1 MTEKKKPVEKK
12 LDVTEKDLKDIV
24 AFVDELEKEDRPS
37 LLKEGWIQLRDAALK
52 VLGDK
57 EKYEVATKGRFTK

>member
-12 LDVTEKDLKDIV
+12 LGVTEKDLKDIV

-52 VLGDK
+52 VLGDA
-57 EKYEVATKGRFTK
+57 ERYEVVTKGRKT

>member
-1 MTEKKKPVEKK
+1 MAIKEKM
-12 LDVTEKDLKDIV
+12 LTDII
-24 AFVDELEKEDRPS
+24 AYVDELEKEDLPQ

-57 EKYEVATKGRFTK
+57 EKYDLATKGRSTK